1 MSPAAV
7 AAFASY
13 RNAEITTLNQRD
25 LIVKLYA
32 GAERFLHQAADAL
45 DDGDQMKAQTWA
57 QKARAIFTELLATLD
72 ADQGGDIARQLA
84 ALYTFF
90 VTDITDALAA
100 KDAAEMRKLIPI
112 AANLREA
119 WEAIPNDIARS
130 GGAGTSG
137 HSVDLRR

>member
-25 LIVKLYA
+25 LIVKLYV
-32 GAERFLHQAADAL
+32 GAERFLLQAAEAL
-45 DDGDQMKAQTWA
+45 DDGDQMEAQIGA
-57 QKARAIFTELLATLD
+57 QKARAIFTELLSTLD
-72 ADQGGDIARQLA
+72 SDKGGDIARQLA

-90 VTDITDALAA
+90 ITDITDALAA
-100 KDAAEMRKLIPI
+100 KDAAELRKLIPV

-119 WEAIPNDIARS
+119 WEAIPADIACT
-130 GGAGTSG
+130 GGAGAGG
-137 HSVDLRR
+137 HSINLRH

>member
-45 DDGDQMKAQTWA
+45 DDGDLEQARTGA
-57 QKARAIFTELLATLD
+57 QKARAIFTELLSTLNPEE
-72 ADQGGDIARQLA
+72 GGDIARQLA

-90 VTDITDALAA
+90 VTDITDALAD
-100 KDAAEMRKLIPI
+100 KNAAELRKLIPI
-112 AANLREA
+112 AASLREA
-119 WEAIPNDIARS
+119 WEAIPADIART
-130 GGAGTSG
+130 GGAGASG